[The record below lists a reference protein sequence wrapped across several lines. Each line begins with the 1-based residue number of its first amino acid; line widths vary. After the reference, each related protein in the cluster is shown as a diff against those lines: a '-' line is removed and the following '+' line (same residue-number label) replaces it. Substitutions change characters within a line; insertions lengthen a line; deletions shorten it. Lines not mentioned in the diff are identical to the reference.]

1 MILHTAGS
9 SRLNRG
15 DLEPHRELGVRIQ
28 GAAFGKG
35 VGWVGL
41 REMRGVAVKSVSVA
55 TSESGDGRPWGA
67 RCMKTSGGGGNKSHM
82 KQVEEPTLYTSDLE
96 VSCSPNSHC
105 IALRSQDHHTLTFNF
120 GTQRYH
126 S

>member
-1 MILHTAGS
+1 MAFPIILHTAGS

-67 RCMKTSGGGGNKSHM
+67 RCMKTSGGGGISH
-82 KQVEEPTLYTSDLE
+82 
-96 VSCSPNSHC
+96 
-105 IALRSQDHHTLTFNF
+105 I
-120 GTQRYH
+120 
-126 S
+126 